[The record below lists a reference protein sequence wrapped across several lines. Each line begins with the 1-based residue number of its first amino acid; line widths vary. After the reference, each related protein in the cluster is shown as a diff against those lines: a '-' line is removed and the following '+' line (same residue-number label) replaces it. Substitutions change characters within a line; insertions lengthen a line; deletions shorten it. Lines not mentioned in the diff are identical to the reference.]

1 MPSLTLTQKRVFI
14 ILILISLVYLILFA
28 FPNNTSAK
36 DPMMISLFESD
47 EFAQYTVV
55 ANMLT
60 PHETWSKTILNFVA
74 YRQYYYGSPFYV
86 TSALL
91 VLPIKL
97 VQNFKNTQLIMLLLR
112 EVISVLPMLAALLL
126 LIYSQT
132 KFKSYFS
139 SIFVFI
145 FLLLVPAVVENDL
158 WWHPDSIAVFFVA
171 LTFFFLVRDDLHF
184 GLNFLLAAA
193 SVGLATGTK
202 VIGLFFFL
210 TIPTYLVVGL
220 ICKQLTWRRLFLC
233 AVVFVGIMV
242 AMIFISN
249 PFLFLPSQF
258 SRTIFIMSQQ
268 SSAMSSGWTLAYTK
282 GPLSW
287 WPVIQNSY
295 GPLILIGLAFV
306 SLGFGMWRGQNRV
319 LQLLIFTWIV
329 PFSLYLLYE
338 VAIKPTQL
346 FLPVVLPLY
355 SSLAL
360 LFEFP
365 SFSSGENG
373 LHAQKW
379 FGRTTGIIALVVVG
393 YQLFTFVQ
401 NDINRYQAVLTREE
415 HNNSLAFYN
424 TLESQYLPRIQSD
437 KQLVVYRDVQMYF
450 PATSKWNVRTY
461 WKSSYSTLTLVNPD
475 ILVLWRQRIYDYTQ
489 QGAQESA
496 LDPVSF
502 QDMYQ
507 FYVDASQDKLRGYH
521 LIYQNSIGLMFVSDA
536 LYQKFFR

>member
-1 MPSLTLTQKRVFI
+1 MRSLTSTQKRVFL
-14 ILILISLVYLILFA
+14 ILILISLIYLGLFA
-28 FPNNTSAK
+28 PPNNTGAG
-36 DPMMISLFESD
+36 DPMMISLFELD

-60 PHETWSKTILNFVA
+60 PRETLSKTIVNFVA

-97 VQNFKNTQLIMLLLR
+97 AQNFKNTQLIMLLLR

-139 SIFVFI
+139 SIFVFV
-145 FLLLVPAVVENDL
+145 FLLLIPAVVENDL

-171 LTFFFLVRDDLHF
+171 LTFFFLDRDDLHF
-184 GLNFLLAAA
+184 GLNFSLAAA

-202 VIGLFFFL
+202 VMGLFFFL
-210 TIPTYLVVGL
+210 TIPTYLLAGL
-220 ICKQLTWRRLFLC
+220 ICKQLTWRKLFLR
-233 AVVFVGIMV
+233 AAAFVGIMV

-268 SSAMSSGWTLAYTK
+268 SAAMSSGWTLAYAK

-287 WPVIQNSY
+287 WPIIQHTY
-295 GPLILIGLAFV
+295 GPLILIVLAFIA
-306 SLGFGMWRGQNRV
+306 LGFGMWRGQNRV
-319 LQLLIFTWIV
+319 LQLLILTWIV

-338 VAIKPTQL
+338 VAIKPTHL

-355 SSLAL
+355 SSLAV

-365 SFSSGENG
+365 SFTLGENG
-373 LHAQKW
+373 LHVQKW
-379 FGRTTGIIALVVVG
+379 LSWTIGIIALVVIG
-393 YQLFTFVQ
+393 YQLFTFIQ
-401 NDINRYQAVLTREE
+401 NDIYRYQAVLTREE

-450 PATSKWNVRTY
+450 PATPQWNVRTY
-461 WKSSYSTLTLVNPD
+461 WKSSYSTVASVNPD

-521 LIYQNSIGLMFVSDA
+521 LIYQNSIGLMFVSNA
-536 LYQKFFR
+536 LYQKFFQ